1 MAGCYVAADQGT
13 TTRGTAD
20 VIHLLAVNIFNR
32 QPGLEFLARWAHVV
46 VGIAWIGLL
55 FYFNFVQV
63 PSFAKFDA
71 ATRNEAIDKLASRA
85 LWWFRWA
92 SVFTVLTGL
101 LILLAETDAKKNAD
115 LFSSTYWKTAEG
127 TSIATGILIALVMFL
142 NVWGIIWRNQKVVI
156 ANARNVLAGGEANPA
171 AADAGRRAALAS
183 RQNTLFAFPMLLF
196 MVGTPNFFNHYGNAF
211 GNLSNKGV
219 YWIIVVVI
227 VALFEA
233 NALGLLGGRAVG
245 NPLLWMY
252 ENHWRTIA
260 AGIVLSAVF
269 YAVWEIVF

>member
-1 MAGCYVAADQGT
+1 
-13 TTRGTAD
+13 
-20 VIHLLAVNIFNR
+20 VIHLVAVSIFNR

-46 VGIAWIGLL
+46 VGIVWIGLL

-63 PSFAKFDA
+63 PSFAKFEA

-156 ANARNVLAGGEANPA
+156 ANARNVLAGGQANPA

-196 MVGTPNFFNHYGNAF
+196 MVGTPNFFNHYGNVF
-211 GNLSNKGV
+211 GNLSNKGI

-260 AGIVLSAVF
+260 AGIVLSGVF

>member
-1 MAGCYVAADQGT
+1 
-13 TTRGTAD
+13 
-20 VIHLLAVNIFNR
+20 
-32 QPGLEFLARWAHVV
+32 
-46 VGIAWIGLL
+46 
-55 FYFNFVQV
+55 
-63 PSFAKFDA
+63 
-71 ATRNEAIDKLASRA
+71 
-85 LWWFRWA
+85 
-92 SVFTVLTGL
+92 
-101 LILLAETDAKKNAD
+101 
-115 LFSSTYWKTAEG
+115 
-127 TSIATGILIALVMFL
+127 MFL

-245 NPLLWMY
+245 NPLLWIY

-260 AGIVLSAVF
+260 AGIVLSGVF